1 MRALAAIFLIFNL
14 AFCEANSTLSTAHTR
29 LESNASSA
37 ASEKKDED
45 SKLSA
50 SLKDQIRVIDDEI
63 KNNIWISR
71 FSNFIGYQNLQKQS
85 SQLEAELKKSAGTD
99 KIAEIQKRLRAVKEQ
114 LILLKE
120 YEKSPFLDIIA
131 MPETPEPA
139 RITNPFSIISGF
151 STIRNLQAQKVEQ
164 KNAIENIK
172 ALIDKLEAKRA
183 LYERLM
189 QIDTDASAAAELK
202 SLDYELS
209 EFSSASSW
217 LDCFCKF

>member
-14 AFCEANSTLSTAHTR
+14 AFCEANSTLSAVHTR

-151 STIRNLQAQKVEQ
+151 STIRNLQAQKMEYC
-164 KNAIENIK
+164 IECGIANPV
-172 ALIDKLEAKRA
+172 
-183 LYERLM
+183 ERL
-189 QIDTDASAAAELK
+189 DVE
-202 SLDYELS
+202 
-209 EFSSASSW
+209 
-217 LDCFCKF
+217 

>member
-1 MRALAAIFLIFNL
+1 MKIILAVFLIFSL
-14 AFCEANSTLSTAHTR
+14 GFCEGNFTAANPSAQIGSGALQNDKNQTQSAEL
-29 LESNASSA
+29 ASS
-37 ASEKKDED
+37 
-45 SKLSA
+45 
-50 SLKDQIRVIDDEI
+50 LKAQIKAIDDEI

-85 SQLEAELKKSAGTD
+85 NQLEAELKKSAGTD
-99 KIAEIQKRLRAVKEQ
+99 KISEIQKRLRAVKEQ

-151 STIRNLQAQKVEQ
+151 STIRNLQAQKMEQ

-189 QIDTDASAAAELK
+189 QIDTDASAAADILGR
-202 SLDYELS
+202 
-209 EFSSASSW
+209 
-217 LDCFCKF
+217 